1 MTTQAGVETK
11 ERDFLAQCVG
21 DAYQMLDLLPGVD
34 PHGPALVWLACRS
47 VPAAA
52 SRRMSACAC
61 DDAVIAAEP
70 FDDSRDCRRH
80 VQLPRRHGSDVVTAR
95 MIRR

>member
-11 ERDFLAQCVG
+11 ERDFLAQGVG

-52 SRRMSACAC
+52 SRRLSACAC
-61 DDAVIAAEP
+61 VDTVLAAEP
-70 FDDSRDCRRH
+70 LTNAEIPADTRSCR
-80 VQLPRRHGSDVVTAR
+80 VATAVTLSLPE
-95 MIRR
+95 